1 LQKSVQIFFFC
12 LATNRFITAISH
24 KTKKEGSKTL
34 PVKQKRMMILTG
46 SLCRTKKDCGVAFK
60 GRVKD
65 KRKRIKVKYRKG
77 FQADPKFL
85 EIWERIKSQ
94 TNYRVAYDT
103 NELIKAASKA
113 VKEIE
118 EIKKPRIKSVKV
130 GILLEEP
137 GVNYEIRG
145 SKVLEPE
152 KDHEIPDV
160 LGYIQSKTE
169 LTRSTLLKILKQ
181 SGRMNDILVNPQLFL
196 DKAVATIKTVLYELM
211 IDGIKYEKIGSK
223 NFEMLLFEEN
233 EIETYLDS
241 LTFEVS
247 KNDKTIYDKYMPLD
261 SDVET
266 DFAKECE
273 TREDI
278 EFYFKLPFWFHI
290 DTPIGKYNP
299 DWALVFK
306 NEKKIYFVAETKSNK
321 DLSKLRNEERLK
333 IKCGTAHFDQF
344 KDVAYKYITKLED
357 LV

>member
-1 LQKSVQIFFFC
+1 
-12 LATNRFITAISH
+12 
-24 KTKKEGSKTL
+24 
-34 PVKQKRMMILTG
+34 
-46 SLCRTKKDCGVAFK
+46 
-60 GRVKD
+60 
-65 KRKRIKVKYRKG
+65 
-77 FQADPKFL
+77 
-85 EIWERIKSQ
+85 
-94 TNYRVAYDT
+94 
-103 NELIKAASKA
+103 
-113 VKEIE
+113 
-118 EIKKPRIKSVKV
+118 V

-137 GVNYEIRG
+137 GVNYEVKG

-169 LTRSTLLKILKQ
+169 LTRSTVLEILKQ

-196 DKAVATIKTVLYELM
+196 DKAVAAIKTVLYEMM

-306 NEKKIYFVAETKSNK
+306 NEKKIYFVAETKSTK

-344 KDVAYKYITKLED
+344 EDVEYKYITKVED